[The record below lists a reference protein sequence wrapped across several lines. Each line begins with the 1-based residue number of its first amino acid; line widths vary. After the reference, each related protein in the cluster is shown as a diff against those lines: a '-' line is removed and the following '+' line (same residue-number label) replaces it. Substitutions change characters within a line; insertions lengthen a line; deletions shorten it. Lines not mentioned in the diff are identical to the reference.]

1 MVRLEEDELSIE
13 HQRYLEDILCYGV
26 LEDTQADR
34 TELNDDEVFV
44 DL

>member
-1 MVRLEEDELSIE
+1 MVSLEEDELSIE
-13 HQRYLEDILCYGV
+13 HQRYLEDILYGF

-34 TELNDDEVFV
+34 TELNDDEVYV